1 MNQSAPAA
9 LSCAEGTSTMT
20 QEPRKHPAG
29 EHRPKRGESQ
39 REGDH
44 VAGRRSQAAGRSF
57 AENESAGAASDPHV
71 DENLD
76 RDLNETF
83 PASDPISISPGA
95 D

>member
-1 MNQSAPAA
+1 
-9 LSCAEGTSTMT
+9 MT
-20 QEPRKHPAG
+20 QEPRKRPAG
-29 EHRPKRGESQ
+29 DRRPKPSESRGE
-39 REGDH
+39 GDS
-44 VAGRRSQAAGRSF
+44 VAERRSRGAERSF
-57 AENESAGAASDPHV
+57 AETESAGAASDPHV